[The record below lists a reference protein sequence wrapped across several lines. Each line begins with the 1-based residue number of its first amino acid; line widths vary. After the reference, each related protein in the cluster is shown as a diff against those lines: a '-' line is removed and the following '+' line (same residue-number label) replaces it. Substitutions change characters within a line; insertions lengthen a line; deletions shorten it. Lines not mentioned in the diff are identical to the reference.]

1 MKTVKLADV
10 IEKECRN
17 KKFAQCFKREMLIN
31 KLAKKY
37 VRKTKI
43 ERFASVKL
51 I

>member
-1 MKTVKLADV
+1 MKTVKLTDV
-10 IEKECRN
+10 IKKECEN

-31 KLAKKY
+31 KLAEKY

-43 ERFASVKL
+43 KRFVSAKP